1 MSKARMLSALML
13 VCLLVLGICSWA
25 GAEEVIIVDKALTE
39 RVAVPADEPIIS
51 GAMSPMLGEPY
62 TYTITHADLVDNLT
76 VTLYETEP
84 VPDSTSYYLIHGQPK
99 TLDANDSFQ
108 HTFTVEGKFVVR
120 ITFTKNGESV
130 YRNLWVDSVDRT
142 AQLGQKVAEVVQACI
157 QSGASTDYEKALW
170 LHDYLTSHAYYDYTY
185 TEYGPDGVLLKG
197 YGVCDSY
204 SKAYQMLLNE
214 FGIPNHR
221 QEGKANGGNHAW
233 NVVYLGGKWCQI
245 DQTWDDPGHN
255 DVPVSGNETH
265 NYFGLTDSLMGVDHD
280 YSITYPCDS
289 LANMYYVRNGLPA
302 VYTQFIDNGGM
313 GTQPGLFAQAA
324 QGLETISYNV
334 SGGYCVY
341 YEESSGG
348 GYSYSMS
355 LYKDYIIF
363 PVMAYIKS
371 RTPMA
376 GPNGEDVYYTFTYEN
391 ETLTGVRSNGPA
403 ADGPALNL
411 TYAVGGTPILPGD
424 SVALG
429 QTITVNWEITNPDGV
444 PDGFSCYLFL
454 ETPVTLGEDNTVDAS
469 MIQKQGGFLQ
479 GSEPINGTSASGSF
493 TITPQEGDCLR
504 VQKAL
509 KLYADNEYTTVE
521 TWGEDVFT
529 LTGSQTEPLDA
540 EVVFSLNAEKRT
552 VWATITANVDDRI
565 HADWYA
571 DEETAEK
578 KLGASVLSSGQTG
591 QAWVTQNVENAIL
604 LVFTLSDTDRGLSCK
619 KVFSV
624 DPTGFATLTADACGM
639 NLTWTIQNG
648 TLILSGS
655 GAMYDY
661 AYGRAPWYSQC
672 SQITSIQFP
681 VGITEL
687 GEMAFVDTAVTQ
699 VSFPNTLELISDV
712 AFWNCTS
719 LTSVSIPSSVRE
731 IGYDA
736 FYMCDSLTTF
746 TVDTQ
751 NPWYKSENGII
762 VTKDGTQL
770 VAIPE
775 GAQSLVLPDG
785 LTTIPSMSSFD
796 ESHAWEITIPLSV
809 TRIEDDFVWNGSP
822 YGELTDVY
830 YLGTR
835 TQFAEIERKLP
846 DGSVTGMFPVG
857 NMINLHLAITPEN
870 KRLIL
875 PQGTQTIEA
884 EAFAG
889 IQAEEVVI
897 PFGATT
903 IGAGAFSGNSSLII
917 ANIPGTVTQIGEGA
931 FSGCHPDLVIMSQ
944 RGSAAETYA
953 NNNGIFFEVF
963 DIR

>member
-25 GAEEVIIVDKALTE
+25 GAEEVIIVDTSLTE

-51 GAMSPMLGEPY
+51 GSVNPMLGESY
-62 TYTITHADLVDNLT
+62 TYTIHYADLVDNLT
-76 VTLYETEP
+76 VYVFEATH
-84 VPDSTSYYLIHGQPK
+84 TSGNTYSLTNGIVIS
-99 TLDANDSFQ
+99 LDANDSFEY
-108 HTFTVEGKFVVR
+108 TFSSERDYMVY
-120 ITFTKNGESV
+120 ITYVKNGEDKTSSLLV
-130 YRNLWVDSVDRT
+130 TSVDRS
-142 AQLGQKVAEVVQACI
+142 AQLGQKVAEIVQACI
-157 QSGASTDYEKALW
+157 QSGASTDYEKAVW
-170 LHDYLTSHAYYDYTY
+170 LHDYLTSHAYYDNSLV
-185 TEYGPDGVLLKG
+185 EHGPDGVLLKG

-204 SKAYQMLLNE
+204 CKAYQMLLNE

-221 QEGKANGGNHAW
+221 QEGRGNGGNHAW
-233 NVVYLGGKWCQI
+233 NVVYLNGQWCQI
-245 DQTWDDPGHN
+245 DVTWDDPG
-255 DVPVSGNETH
+255 DSEVPVSGNESH
-265 NYFGLTDSLMGVDHD
+265 NYFGLTDNLMGVDHD
-280 YSITYPCDS
+280 YSITYPCNS
-289 LANMYYVRNGLPA
+289 LDNMYYVRNGLPA
-302 VYTQFIDNGGM
+302 VYTQFIDNGGL
-313 GTQPGLFAQAA
+313 GKTGLLAQAA
-324 QGLETISYNV
+324 QGLETISYDV
-334 SGGYCVY
+334 SDGYCVY

-348 GYSYSMS
+348 FSYS
-355 LYKDYIIF
+355 LDDYKDYIVF

-376 GPNGEDVYYTFTYEN
+376 GPNGEDVYYAFTYEN
-391 ETLTGVRSNGPA
+391 NTLTGVRSNGPA
-403 ADGPALNL
+403 VDEPVLNL
-411 TYAVGGTPILPGD
+411 TYEVGGTPILPGA

-429 QTITVNWEITNPDGV
+429 QTITVNWEITNPDAA
-444 PDGFSCYLFL
+444 PDGFSYYLFL
-454 ETPVTLGEDNTVDAS
+454 ETTVTLGEDNTVDAS

-479 GSEPINGTSASGSF
+479 GSELIAGISASGSF

-521 TWGEDVFT
+521 TWDEDVFT

-552 VWATITANVDDRI
+552 VRATITSNVADRI
-565 HADWYA
+565 RADWYA

-578 KLGASVLSSGQTG
+578 KLGASMLFSGQTA

-672 SQITSIQFP
+672 SQIASIQFP

-699 VSFPNTLELISDV
+699 VSFPNTLELISDA

-731 IGYDA
+731 IGNDA

-857 NMINLHLAITPEN
+857 NMINLHLAMTPEN

>member
-204 SKAYQMLLNE
+204 SKDYQMLLNE

-245 DQTWDDPGHN
+245 DPTWDDPGHN

-403 ADGPALNL
+403 TDGPALNL

-429 QTITVNWEITNPDGV
+429 QTITVNWEITNPDGNT
-444 PDGFSCYLFL
+444 GSYYLFL

-469 MIQKQGGFLQ
+469 MVQKQGGFLQ
-479 GSEPINGTSASGSF
+479 GSELIAGTSASGSF

-509 KLYADNEYTTVE
+509 KLYADNEYTTIE
-521 TWGEDVFT
+521 TWDEDVFT
-529 LTGSQTEPLDA
+529 LTGSQT
-540 EVVFSLNAEKRT
+540 
-552 VWATITANVDDRI
+552 
-565 HADWYA
+565 
-571 DEETAEK
+571 
-578 KLGASVLSSGQTG
+578 
-591 QAWVTQNVENAIL
+591 
-604 LVFTLSDTDRGLSCK
+604 
-619 KVFSV
+619 
-624 DPTGFATLTADACGM
+624 
-639 NLTWTIQNG
+639 
-648 TLILSGS
+648 
-655 GAMYDY
+655 
-661 AYGRAPWYSQC
+661 
-672 SQITSIQFP
+672 
-681 VGITEL
+681 
-687 GEMAFVDTAVTQ
+687 
-699 VSFPNTLELISDV
+699 
-712 AFWNCTS
+712 
-719 LTSVSIPSSVRE
+719 
-731 IGYDA
+731 
-736 FYMCDSLTTF
+736 
-746 TVDTQ
+746 
-751 NPWYKSENGII
+751 
-762 VTKDGTQL
+762 
-770 VAIPE
+770 
-775 GAQSLVLPDG
+775 
-785 LTTIPSMSSFD
+785 
-796 ESHAWEITIPLSV
+796 
-809 TRIEDDFVWNGSP
+809 
-822 YGELTDVY
+822 
-830 YLGTR
+830 
-835 TQFAEIERKLP
+835 
-846 DGSVTGMFPVG
+846 
-857 NMINLHLAITPEN
+857 
-870 KRLIL
+870 
-875 PQGTQTIEA
+875 
-884 EAFAG
+884 
-889 IQAEEVVI
+889 
-897 PFGATT
+897 
-903 IGAGAFSGNSSLII
+903 
-917 ANIPGTVTQIGEGA
+917 
-931 FSGCHPDLVIMSQ
+931 
-944 RGSAAETYA
+944 
-953 NNNGIFFEVF
+953 
-963 DIR
+963 